1 MSEYENRIFDTLT
14 ASEDKFKSAFEI
26 SNHLNGVKKKLIKQ
40 FWKSV
45 EKDLNE
51 LIANSEESFKV
62 VLDNDI
68 FHPTSKCYLYDGK
81 NKSVRVLFEI
91 LSAKQTFGIWF
102 YDDNINYE
110 KISEYRKQVNSE
122 FNEYSFN
129 HWWFAKTHVQND
141 FNSFDSLLMILPT
154 KMNDYSKSK
163 AQELFDFAVAN
174 KVHTE
179 YIINNCL
186 N

>member
-1 MSEYENRIFDTLT
+1 MSEYENRIFETLT
-14 ASEDKFKSAFEI
+14 ASEDKFKSAHEI
-26 SNHLNGVKKKLIKQ
+26 VGHFNGVKKKLIIQ

-45 EKDLNE
+45 EKELNE
-51 LIANSEESFKV
+51 LIKNCEHTFKV
-62 VLDNDI
+62 VLDNDV

-91 LSAKQTFGIWF
+91 LSQKQTFGIWF
-102 YDDNINYE
+102 EDDKINYD
-110 KISEYRKQVNSE
+110 KISHYRTQVSSE

-129 HWWFAKTHVQND
+129 HWWFAKTHLQND
-141 FNSFDSLLMILPT
+141 FNSFDSLLMILPA

-186 N
+186 K